1 MFIIYVIDFSTKN
14 KMYRQGFIFL
24 RKPKI
29 LTVGNRKENFSD
41 FLLEIPNFL
50 IYVFF
55 QKILNV
61 SSEHSFKGLY
71 PHNFE
76 RALKSMTCIQI
87 GSIHIDGFKNVKKNS
102 KWYPPLT

>member
-24 RKPKI
+24 QKPKI

-61 SSEHSFKGLY
+61 SSEHSLKGLY